1 MADVTGRHDLTDAAW
16 AAVGPLLPVAARGRP
31 ARNLR
36 AVVEPVP
43 RPRPTPDRVRGG
55 LGGYD
60 VERLDPV
67 TGQDDTIIAADL
79 TTIATDVLNWI
90 TQR

>member
-1 MADVTGRHDLTDAAW
+1 MVYPDDEDLEW
-16 AAVGPLLPVAARGRP
+16 AIAVLTR
-31 ARNLR
+31 
-36 AVVEPVP
+36 
-43 RPRPTPDRVRGG
+43 RGG

-67 TGQDDTIIAADL
+67 TGQDDTITAADP